1 MRVDVERRRLL
12 RLLAGTA
19 GGTLL
24 APRRTDA
31 QANDAVAIGWPS
43 DVPSWDPNQRFTPD
57 AQPIFKLVF
66 DQPLEQSPKLDLIPN
81 LTVKWE
87 LAPDG
92 LSMPVELRDNVTFHN
107 GDKLTAEDFR
117 YTFFERIKAGHKVDT
132 ANSWRKVADIEVLS
146 PIKAVRKFS
155 SPAPT
160 APQWLAFLGSYVVPK
175 AYMEKIGVDGFR
187 DKPVGARR
195 AADRSA

>member
-1 MRVDVERRRLL
+1 MTCAIERRSLL
-12 RLLAGTA
+12 KILAGAA

-24 APRRTDA
+24 APRRGDA

-43 DVPSWDPNQRFTPD
+43 DVPAWDPNQRFTPD

-66 DQPLEQSPKLDLIPN
+66 DQPLEQSPKLDLVPN
-81 LTVKWE
+81 LIVKWE

-92 LSMPVELRDNVTFHN
+92 LSMPVELRDDVTFHN
-107 GDKLTAEDFR
+107 GDRLTAEDFR

-146 PIKAVRKFS
+146 PTKAVMKFS

-175 AYMEKIGVDGFR
+175 AYME
-187 DKPVGARR
+187 
-195 AADRSA
+195 